1 MSNLYQTLQEEIKCL
16 PPKDYAL
23 AVKLL
28 NERKFEPLYEIV
40 DSCYKLKL
48 ADDAREV
55 HKEKWQQVNV
65 DDLLELR
72 ADLTEYM
79 SYLDIPDNT
88 DEYDEY

>member
-23 AVKLL
+23 AVKFL
-28 NERKFEPLYEIV
+28 NERKFESLYEIV

-48 ADDAREV
+48 ADDAKEI

-65 DDLLELR
+65 DDLLELIE
-72 ADLTEYM
+72 DLIEYM
-79 SYLDIPDNT
+79 SYLDTSDNT